1 MLKKRILAVMFAVI
15 LTIGS
20 LPVMP
25 LLQDSVD
32 VRAAEVSDDTAQI
45 RAPKKKAPE
54 PLVIYTDK
62 DEKGDEDDLI
72 LSSEKEKY
80 EDHDPRSGRIN
91 GKISLPYENN
101 IPAVNPSISLKEA
114 KDILVREKYTLKQGH
129 IGSEEKDVPA
139 AYPYSSDEKDLLNLY
154 FDTRLPYV
162 RDQGAT
168 GTCWAH
174 SALGAIESYLMSHPD
189 SRDIHGDIKRDTVG
203 YKNLL
208 PGINYSELHLAYFT
222 YHNTE
227 NPLIGGQEKDKTTA
241 NLKDSSFFDFGG
253 DEFFAAKTLF
263 NWRGAVDETLF
274 PLSDYVKFDT
284 SDKKSAVTGIPDDY
298 AENSDSIH
306 LSNAYYINIEENVNQ
321 VKQAIIENGAVC
333 VGYDDEDGCY
343 NEEYNTYYNVDGG
356 SPNHAVNIVGWDDN
370 FPLEFFKNDLIDEY
384 VHDYEEDREDLL
396 PQNNGAWLIRNS
408 WWDTLADPDDDKL
421 SYLSYFWISYEDPS
435 LSDVLVLEAEQAD
448 NYNNNYFYTNSLS
461 SEGTETDFDT
471 VANVFT
477 LNGASGSEK
486 ESIDAVA
493 LLTRDANVK
502 YNISVYAVDSE
513 GKPDLSKK
521 LNITDTE
528 GTIVFP
534 GIYTIPLASPVILK
548 RGERFAVV
556 VNTADGNIAS
566 ELALKYGVSNNNF
579 TTQCYANA
587 GESFAYLDDEG
598 WIDYSEYYE
607 DNDGYIG
614 NFYIQVF
621 TSDVSETAYHSV
633 EGLRCT
639 GRTGDSISIAWDPLG
654 GNVKYDVFRALN
666 SFELNDFYLVGSDL
680 TDTAFTDSGLP
691 GSSRCYYVVV
701 PVIEYTDRDDLRSY
715 FISVE
720 TKPKDGQTGSGTIIT
735 DPRFKTMS
743 GRKSLVYGPLGS
755 AYRNMVQY
763 KEYGSDE
770 WQDIETR
777 LIDLRSYGLC
787 WAVYEDQLPPGRYSF
802 RKISFFSN
810 IYGEKYTGTISE
822 TGDGEVINFYPAPS
836 EPSYTYDEEADSITL
851 SWEPVDEEGVTG
863 YDIFKIETVNNET
876 GFTKINTSVV
886 TGTSITFTHSELP
899 AEQVIDYSIYV
910 NVDRFSDL
918 DNYMYSYGATVEASR
933 MKPLPSLD
941 AFEIVY
947 PTDKAGEYMFYDG
960 YPHQVKVNTNIP
972 EEEIGKI
979 TVYYKN
985 LSSSIWTSEV
995 PVKAGYY
1002 FIALDI
1008 EGGTK
1013 YRSASK
1019 LSKDTWFYYIGHRI
1033 VYIVPGKYDKFQ
1045 YEDDPEF
1052 SYEYT
1057 VKMDEENEK
1066 LDKVKKELEHIGFTG
1081 SLGRVEGEEVGTYKY
1096 GIGTLDF
1103 SDDQGFDGSNY
1114 VIRLDLSTNKFFTIK
1129 ELPKMTAPEIQ
1140 VLSKTRTSV
1149 ELSWTADAHAFRYA
1163 VYDEDENRIC
1173 VTNKTGCVIKGL
1185 KPETEYTF
1193 KVYPFRN
1200 ITKINDE
1207 GEPGSITLTTEGRD
1221 TLTSS
1226 DFVFEAPLNV
1236 VFTGESCE
1244 EPVFTPNVDVVVTG
1258 IYYKKQGTDTWEN
1271 TAVNAGKYTVAIDTE
1286 ETDMYSA
1293 AKQLSDEN
1301 WSFEILPSDKKIPG
1315 SPSEVKIVAFG
1326 TNKVGMI
1333 ELPDDWAWDTADAE
1347 KELTVGKPLSVKAIY
1362 QGTDKENYLNTET
1375 TITLI
1380 RSICEHEHTETIN
1393 IKASTCSEKGYTGD
1407 LYCSDC
1413 EQILEKGNETD
1424 LKAHTYGKA
1433 SYIWNSDRTKCIA
1446 EAACT
1451 AEGCDHKVTEEAVI
1465 TSEVLTVVLAGEETQ
1480 ITRFTATFTNTDAFE
1495 NQVFDVE
1502 GAIENTENG
1511 EESGEGSG
1519 SGEGTGESSGSGEGS
1534 GEGSGSGE
1542 GAGEGSGSGE
1552 GAGEGSGN
1560 GEGTGEGSGSGEGT
1574 GEGSGSGEGTGEG
1587 SGSGQGTGEGS
1598 SDNGSGNSGN
1608 ESGSGSGNSDS
1619 GSSGSSSGSSD
1630 SGSGS
1635 SGGSGYT
1642 PVVVNPSDNTSG
1654 GSTDGTTNNNTSG
1667 TVNTDDK
1674 SGKDDKTNT
1683 GDKTDDGT
1691 GKDNTTGNGDTTGTG
1706 DISSKTKTITKTT
1719 KDKDGNTEKNVYTV
1733 KKDSKG
1739 TKKADQGVVVLKTKT
1754 CQSVNETI
1762 SGVIKNS
1769 GKKYIVEAIAK
1780 KAMYKNKSVTTLVIG
1795 SNIKRIGT
1803 RAFAYNSNL
1812 ETIWILSTKLESIGK
1827 DAFKKIAANANI
1839 YIVTKDADTFNRI
1852 KELIEK
1858 SGIGKKVNIEQR
1870 SKKAYNT
1877 WKASLSNS

>member
-25 LLQDSVD
+25 LLQDSVE
-32 VRAAEVSDDTAQI
+32 VRAAEVSDDAES
-45 RAPKKKAPE
+45 RATKKKAPE

-80 EDHDPRSGRIN
+80 EDYDPRSGRIN

-241 NLKDSSFFDFGG
+241 NLKDSTFFDFGG

-370 FPLEFFKNDLIDEY
+370 FPLEFFENDLIDEY

-502 YNISVYAVDSE
+502 YNISVYAIDSE

-566 ELALKYGVSNNNF
+566 ELALKYGGSNNNF
-579 TTQCYANA
+579 TTQCYANP

-743 GRKSLVYGPLGS
+743 GRKSLVYGPLGL

-763 KEYGSDE
+763 REYGSNE

-777 LIDLRSYGLC
+777 LIDLRSDGLC

-899 AEQVIDYSIYV
+899 AEQVVDYSIYV

-947 PTDKAGEYMFYDG
+947 PTDRSGEYMSYDG
-960 YPHQVKVNTNIP
+960 YPHRVEVNTNIP

-1002 FIALDI
+1002 SIALDI

-1096 GIGTLDF
+1096 RIGTLDF

-1114 VIRLDLSTNKFFTIK
+1114 VIWLDLSTNKFFTIK
-1129 ELPKMTAPEIQ
+1129 ELPKMTAPEVQ

-1149 ELSWTADAHAFRYA
+1149 ELSWPADAHAFRYA

-1173 VTNKTGCVIKGL
+1173 VTNKTGCGIKGL

-1315 SPSEVKIVAFG
+1315 SPSEAKIVAFG

-1333 ELPDDWAWDTADAE
+1333 ELPDDWVWDTADAE

-1433 SYIWNSDRTKCIA
+1433 SYIWNSDRTKCTA

-1451 AEGCDHKVTEEAVI
+1451 AEGCDHKITEEAVI
-1465 TSEVLTVVLAGEETQ
+1465 TSEVLSVALGGEETQ
-1480 ITRFTATFTNTDAFE
+1480 VTRFTAVFKSTDAFE
-1495 NQVFDVE
+1495 TQVIDVE
-1502 GAIENTENG
+1502 GVIENNTVE
-1511 EESGEGSG
+1511 SG
-1519 SGEGTGESSGSGEGS
+1519 SGDDT
-1534 GEGSGSGE
+1534 
-1542 GAGEGSGSGE
+1542 
-1552 GAGEGSGN
+1552 
-1560 GEGTGEGSGSGEGT
+1560 
-1574 GEGSGSGEGTGEG
+1574 
-1587 SGSGQGTGEGS
+1587 
-1598 SDNGSGNSGN
+1598 GN
-1608 ESGSGSGNSDS
+1608 ESGSGDETGNGSGSGDDTGNDS
-1619 GSSGSSSGSSD
+1619 GSGDETGNESGNGDDTEKESGTSGGSDSGSSD
-1630 SGSGS
+1630 SGSSSGGSSSSDSGSSSGGGSSSSGGSGS
-1635 SGGSGYT
+1635 SGGSDYVPVIIT
-1642 PVVVNPSDNTSG
+1642 PADDHGTGNAGDTGNSGNAG
-1654 GSTDGTTNNNTSG
+1654 GSTTDNSGNKDNSDNKDNAGINDNSDASQNTSDNG
-1667 TVNTDDK
+1667 NTGNSTDNADGSAVNT
-1674 SGKDDKTNT
+1674 
-1683 GDKTDDGT
+1683 
-1691 GKDNTTGNGDTTGTG
+1691 
-1706 DISSKTKTITKTT
+1706 SKTIVKTLRNDNDDI
-1719 KDKDGNTEKNVYTV
+1719 EKKLYTV
-1733 KKDSKG
+1733 KKEATG
-1739 TKKADQGVVVLKTKT
+1739 TKKADQGIVTLKKLSGV
-1754 CQSVNETI
+1754 SVNETI
-1762 SGVIKNS
+1762 SGIIKHG

-1780 KAMYKNKSVTTLVIG
+1780 KLLYKNKTLETLVIG
-1795 SNIKRIGT
+1795 SNIKTVGAK
-1803 RAFAYNSNL
+1803 AFAYDSKL
-1812 ETIWILSTKLESIGK
+1812 DTIWILSTKLETIGK
-1827 DAFKKIAANANI
+1827 DAFKKIASKANI
-1839 YIVTKDADTFNRI
+1839 YIVTGKKKTFNRI
-1852 KELIEK
+1852 KKLIED
-1858 SGIGKKVNIEQR
+1858 SGIGKNVNIEQK
-1870 SKKAYNT
+1870 SKKDYNA
-1877 WKASLSNS
+1877 WKDSL